1 LKEIYFDHA
10 ATTPMDKEVA
20 ELVFKY
26 TTEYFG
32 NPSSMHNFGQRM
44 RSAVENARKQVAYAI
59 GAKSVGEIAFCSGGT
74 EANNMAILGAAR
86 ANKQKGN
93 HIITTAVEHHSV
105 LTTCKRLANEGFE
118 LTILPVDKYG
128 TVSVQDVV
136 NAVTDKTILVSI
148 MHANNE
154 IGSIM
159 PIAEIGKALKK
170 LSNKIIFHTDAV
182 QSIGK
187 LPVNVDDLNVDIL
200 TISAHKIYG
209 PMGVGAMYLRQGT
222 WWQPIMYGGGQER
235 RRRPGTENA
244 PGIIGFGKAIEL
256 AMERQKEYVERLTK
270 LRDKLVKMVFDRIP
284 DVILNGHP
292 TNRLSGHV
300 SLCIKYIESE
310 ALMLYLNMQGIALSS
325 GSACTSVSPEPS
337 HVLAAIG
344 VSRED
349 ANSAIRITLGKD
361 NTDEEVERFV
371 EALADIVSKLR
382 AMSPVAKGDCSSCA
396 CEKCV

>member
-1 LKEIYFDHA
+1 MKEIYFDHA

-59 GAKSVGEIAFCSGGT
+59 GAKSVGEIVFCSGGT

-256 AMERQKEYVERLTK
+256 AMERQKEYVERLTR

-292 TNRLSGHV
+292 TNRLPGHV

-310 ALMLYLNMQGIALSS
+310 ALMLYLNMQGIAVSS

>member
-1 LKEIYFDHA
+1 MKEIYFDHA

-105 LTTCKRLANEGFE
+105 LTTCKRLAKEGFE

-270 LRDKLVKMVFDRIP
+270 LRDKLVKMVFDKIP

-310 ALMLYLNMQGIALSS
+310 ALMLYLNMQGIGVSS

>member
-1 LKEIYFDHA
+1 MKEIYFDHA

-105 LTTCKRLANEGFE
+105 LTTCERLAKEGFE

-256 AMERQKEYVERLTK
+256 AMERQKEYVERLTR

-292 TNRLSGHV
+292 TNRLPGHV
-300 SLCIKYIESE
+300 SLCIKHIESE
-310 ALMLYLNMQGIALSS
+310 ALMLYLNMQGIAVSS

>member
-1 LKEIYFDHA
+1 MKEIYFDHA

-105 LTTCKRLANEGFE
+105 LTTCKRLAKEGFE

-310 ALMLYLNMQGIALSS
+310 ALMLYLSMQGIGVSS

-382 AMSPVAKGDCSSCA
+382 AISPVAKGDCSSCA

>member
-1 LKEIYFDHA
+1 MKEIYFDHA

-105 LTTCKRLANEGFE
+105 LTTCKRLAKEGFE

-310 ALMLYLNMQGIALSS
+310 ALMLYLSMQGIGVSS
-325 GSACTSVSPEPS
+325 GSVCTSVSPEPS

-361 NTDEEVERFV
+361 NTNEEVERFV

>member
-1 LKEIYFDHA
+1 MKEIYFDHA

>member
-1 LKEIYFDHA
+1 MREIYFDHA

-209 PMGVGAMYLRQGT
+209 PMSVGAMYLRQGT

>member
-1 LKEIYFDHA
+1 MKEIYFDHA

-105 LTTCKRLANEGFE
+105 LTTCERLAKEGFE

-170 LSNKIIFHTDAV
+170 LSDKIIFHTDAV

-270 LRDKLVKMVFDRIP
+270 LRDKLVKMVFDGIP

-292 TNRLSGHV
+292 TNRLPGHV

-310 ALMLYLNMQGIALSS
+310 ALMLYLNMQGIAISS

>member
-1 LKEIYFDHA
+1 MKEIYFDHA

-105 LTTCKRLANEGFE
+105 LTTCKRLAKEGFE

-270 LRDKLVKMVFDRIP
+270 LRDKLVKMVFDKIP

-292 TNRLSGHV
+292 TNRLPGYV
-300 SLCIKYIESE
+300 SLCIKHIESE
-310 ALMLYLNMQGIALSS
+310 ALMLYLNMQGIGVSS

>member
-1 LKEIYFDHA
+1 MREIYFDHA

-44 RSAVENARKQVAYAI
+44 RSAVENARKQIAYAI
-59 GAKSVGEIAFCSGGT
+59 GAKSVGEVAFCSSGT

-105 LTTCKRLANEGFE
+105 LTTCKRLAEEGFE

-270 LRDKLVKMVFDRIP
+270 LRDKLVKMVFDKIP

-292 TNRLSGHV
+292 INRLPGYV
-300 SLCIKYIESE
+300 SLCIKHIESE
-310 ALMLYLNMQGIALSS
+310 ALMLYLNMRGIAVSS
-325 GSACTSVSPEPS
+325 GSACTSVLPEPS

-371 EALADIVSKLR
+371 EALVDIVSKLR
-382 AMSPVAKGDCSSCA
+382 AISPVAKGDCRSCA
-396 CEKCV
+396 SEKCV

>member
-1 LKEIYFDHA
+1 MKEIYFDHA

-105 LTTCKRLANEGFE
+105 LTTCKRLAKEGFE

>member
-1 LKEIYFDHA
+1 MKEIYFDHA

-105 LTTCKRLANEGFE
+105 LTTCKRLAKEGFE

-310 ALMLYLNMQGIALSS
+310 ALMLYLSMQGIGVSS

>member
-1 LKEIYFDHA
+1 MKEIYFDHA

-20 ELVFKY
+20 ELFFKY

-118 LTILPVDKYG
+118 LTILPVDEYG

-136 NAVTDKTILVSI
+136 NSVTDKTILVSI

-256 AMERQKEYVERLTK
+256 AMERQKEYVERLTR

-292 TNRLSGHV
+292 TNRLPGHV
-300 SLCIKYIESE
+300 SLCIKHIESE
-310 ALMLYLNMQGIALSS
+310 ALMLYLNMQGIAVSS

-396 CEKCV
+396 CDKCV

>member
-1 LKEIYFDHA
+1 MKEIYFDHA

-292 TNRLSGHV
+292 TNRLPGHV

-310 ALMLYLNMQGIALSS
+310 ALMLYLNMQGIAVSS

>member
-20 ELVFKY
+20 ELFFKY

-118 LTILPVDKYG
+118 LTILPVDEYG

-136 NAVTDKTILVSI
+136 NSVTDKTILVSI

-256 AMERQKEYVERLTK
+256 AMERQKEYVERLTR

-292 TNRLSGHV
+292 TNRLPGHV
-300 SLCIKYIESE
+300 SLCIKHIESE
-310 ALMLYLNMQGIALSS
+310 ALMLYLNMQGIAVSS

-396 CEKCV
+396 CDKCV

>member
-1 LKEIYFDHA
+1 MKEIYFDHA

-256 AMERQKEYVERLTK
+256 AMERQKEYVERLTR

-292 TNRLSGHV
+292 TNRLPGHV
-300 SLCIKYIESE
+300 SLCIKHIESE
-310 ALMLYLNMQGIALSS
+310 ALMLYLNMQGIAVSS

>member
-1 LKEIYFDHA
+1 MKEIYFDHA

-292 TNRLSGHV
+292 TNRLPGHV

-310 ALMLYLNMQGIALSS
+310 ALMLYLNMQGIAVSS

-361 NTDEEVERFV
+361 NTDEEVERFA